1 MMKRFLGIL
10 VLGLF
15 LQGCEDASGN
25 KAKYF
30 KNCVKDAMKV
40 KNESEKLAVSWCQ
53 NYLDYHGELDQTFNY
68 YQGKIYSKPKQ
79 Q

>member
-1 MMKRFLGIL
+1 MRKLLGIV

-30 KNCVKDAMKV
+30 NNCVKDAMKV
-40 KNESEKLAVSWCQ
+40 KNVSEKSAVSSCQ
-53 NYLDYHGELDQTFNY
+53 YYLD
-68 YQGKIYSKPKQ
+68 
-79 Q
+79 